1 MRILKI
7 KLPEYA
13 DESSSK
19 ESFLTICYRKV
30 KKSNIY
36 QKIQALTYTN
46 KIQAPTYANKIQA
59 PTYTN
64 KVKGPTYIE
73 RDTTDN
79 IQVTLA
85 PPIIIWQS
93 VKMPQDVVFLVSEIK
108 VSFFFCFLQVV
119 LNIRHL
125 VVNPVFICFVFCF
138 FCLFVLFFV
147 FFVCLFCFSFLCN
160 QIWTLTPACES
171 CRLQFRIVGAAKK
184 KIKIF
189 SFFKDGLQWKKFF
202 FSFFKVGL
210 QWEKIKIFR
219 IFLKVFLVSL
229 K

>member
-19 ESFLTICYRKV
+19 GSFLTICYRKV

-64 KVKGPTYIE
+64 KVKGPTYTE

-79 IQVTLA
+79 IQVTPA
-85 PPIIIWQS
+85 PPIII
-93 VKMPQDVVFLVSEIK
+93 
-108 VSFFFCFLQVV
+108 
-119 LNIRHL
+119 
-125 VVNPVFICFVFCF
+125 
-138 FCLFVLFFV
+138 
-147 FFVCLFCFSFLCN
+147 
-160 QIWTLTPACES
+160 
-171 CRLQFRIVGAAKK
+171 
-184 KIKIF
+184 
-189 SFFKDGLQWKKFF
+189 
-202 FSFFKVGL
+202 
-210 QWEKIKIFR
+210 
-219 IFLKVFLVSL
+219 
-229 K
+229 